1 MRLFPC
7 LMLGMLT
14 LQAHAAEP
22 KTAEPSTP
30 KPPLKSVSAK
40 DYSADLMQLYR
51 ESRLEDPRVLASYS
65 RAKSS
70 EEQQR
75 EALGGLLPQVTV
87 NGGANRIHQENEL
100 SRQSYHS
107 ENYSINLSQHIYNKA
122 AWENYQKFKS
132 LAKQ

>member
-7 LMLGMLT
+7 LMLGMLV

-51 ESRLEDPRVLASYS
+51 ESRLEDPRVLKA
-65 RAKSS
+65 RVRIEKP
-70 EEQQR
+70 
-75 EALGGLLPQVTV
+75 EALD
-87 NGGANRIHQENEL
+87 GA
-100 SRQSYHS
+100 
-107 ENYSINLSQHIYNKA
+107 A
-122 AWENYQKFKS
+122 AAGVEVV
-132 LAKQ
+132 AART